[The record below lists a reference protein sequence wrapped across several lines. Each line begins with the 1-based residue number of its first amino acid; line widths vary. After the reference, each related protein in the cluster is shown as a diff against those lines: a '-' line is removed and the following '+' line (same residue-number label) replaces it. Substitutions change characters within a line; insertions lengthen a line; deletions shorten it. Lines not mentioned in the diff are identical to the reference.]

1 MLFDTFQLGFLFMLE
16 MDMPSVIFDIG
27 SSACPIALKFLW

>member
-1 MLFDTFQLGFLFMLE
+1 MLE
-16 MDMPSVIFDIG
+16 IDLPSVIFDTA